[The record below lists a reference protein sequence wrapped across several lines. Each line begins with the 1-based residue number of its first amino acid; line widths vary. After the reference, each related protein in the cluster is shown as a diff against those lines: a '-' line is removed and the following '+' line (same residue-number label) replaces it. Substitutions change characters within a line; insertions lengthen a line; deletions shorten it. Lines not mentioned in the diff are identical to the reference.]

1 VLFRL
6 FQDVAPASPF
16 IASKE
21 RARVTFVV
29 KRRKMRKDEREKQK
43 KWHRAWPSS
52 SLCGGNSLPCSA
64 EMQQALIFWPFRLL
78 VLRAMATLRP
88 FASLCHRG

>member
-43 KWHRAWPSS
+43 SGIGR
-52 SLCGGNSLPCSA
+52 GRLPPYPVGT
-64 EMQQALIFWPFRLL
+64 IFL
-78 VLRAMATLRP
+78 VAQRCNKR
-88 FASLCHRG
+88 